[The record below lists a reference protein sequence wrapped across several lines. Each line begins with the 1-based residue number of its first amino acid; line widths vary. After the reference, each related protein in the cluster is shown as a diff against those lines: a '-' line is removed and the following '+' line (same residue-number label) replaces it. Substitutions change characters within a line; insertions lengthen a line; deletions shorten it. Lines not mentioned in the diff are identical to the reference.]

1 MKLLLIIISLTS
13 FGALAAEGCWPL
25 VKAEAEK
32 INERDGYQESVGGQV
47 YILNGQVGYW
57 PGITVDANID
67 NWAEDLQRS
76 IEYGPQL
83 ITFGN
88 QEDPQKEILEMF
100 RKDLDEDCMLPKDNY
115 KSLQSILK
123 EMMDEGAFCPEN
135 KLLSRPI
142 LGRWKHYK
150 RVVRDAVKSGRFQD
164 QCQSVAIQD
173 DLGRDED
180 SAPIPVLD
188 IPTPAATPQ

>member
-1 MKLLLIIISLTS
+1 MKLMLLILVFSS
-13 FGALAAEGCWPL
+13 QALASEGCWPL
-25 VKAEAEK
+25 LKAEANK
-32 INERDGYQESVGGQV
+32 INAEDGHEESVGGQV
-47 YILNGQVGYW
+47 YVLNGQIGYW

-100 RKDLDEDCMLPKDNY
+100 RQDIAEDCILPKDSY
-115 KSLQSILK
+115 KNLQSILK
-123 EMMDEGAFCPEN
+123 ELMDEGAFCPEN

-150 RVVRDAVKSGRFQD
+150 RAVRDAVKSGRFQE

-173 DLGRDED
+173 ELGRDEETT
-180 SAPIPVLD
+180 PVPVL
-188 IPTPAATPQ
+188 IEQAPAAIEQ

>member
-1 MKLLLIIISLTS
+1 MKFMLAILLLSS
-13 FGALAAEGCWPL
+13 SVYAAEGCWPL
-25 VKAEAEK
+25 LQAEAKK
-32 INERDGYQESVGGQV
+32 INERDGYQQNVGGQIYV
-47 YILNGQVGYW
+47 LNGQVGYW

-67 NWAEDLQRS
+67 NWAEDLEGS
-76 IEYGPQL
+76 IQYGPQL

-100 RKDLDEDCMLPKDNY
+100 RKDIDEDCILPKDDY
-115 KSLQSILK
+115 KNLQAILK
-123 EMMDEGAFCPEN
+123 ELMDDGEFCPEN

-164 QCQSVAIQD
+164 QCQSVAIQND
-173 DLGRDED
+173 HDRDEEH
-180 SAPIPVLD
+180 APIPVLN
-188 IPTPAATPQ
+188 PTTTPGAVEQ